1 MSPPEVWGPAVWNLF
16 HTLCERLNEDAF
28 SHVAPSLFN
37 MIVRI
42 CKFLP
47 CPDCAAD
54 ASNFLS
60 NVRFTD
66 LKNKTELKNLF
77 YLFHNKV
84 NFKKRKPLFNY
95 ANLSVYSNYNLIHV
109 INTFIINYNTK
120 GNMKLLSE
128 SFQRQFVLNDFK
140 KWIKYV
146 IRAFMPMPKPLPAP
160 EPVVPIEEVKVVEEP
175 VVVEQVVVE
184 EAVIV
189 EELVVEEAVIV
200 EESVVEEAVIVEAAV
215 VEKSK
220 KGKKGKNK
228 K

>member
-16 HTLCERLNEDAF
+16 HTLCEKINEDAF
-28 SHVAPSLFN
+28 SHVAPGLFN

-54 ASNFLS
+54 ASSFLE

-66 LKNKTELKNLF
+66 LKNKTEMKNLF
-77 YLFHNKV
+77 YLFHNRV
-84 NFKKRKPLFNY
+84 NLKKRKPPFNY
-95 ANLSVYSNYNLIHV
+95 ANLPVYANYNLIHV
-109 INTFIINYNTK
+109 INTFIVNYNTK

-140 KWIKYV
+140 NWIKYV
-146 IRAFMPMPKPLPAP
+146 IRAFVPVPKPLPAP
-160 EPVVPIEEVKVVEEP
+160 DPIVEEVAPIVEEPIVEVTPIVEEKVVEE
-175 VVVEQVVVE
+175 VVQEVIE
-184 EAVIV
+184 EETTVT
-189 EELVVEEAVIV
+189 
-200 EESVVEEAVIVEAAV
+200 
-215 VEKSK
+215 SK

>member
-16 HTLCERLNEDAF
+16 HTLCEKLNEDAF

-54 ASNFLS
+54 ASNFLA
-60 NVRFTD
+60 NIRFTD
-66 LKNKTELKNLF
+66 IKNKTEMKNLF

-84 NFKKRKPLFNY
+84 NFKKRKPPFNY
-95 ANLSVYSNYNLIHV
+95 ANMGAYANYNLIHV
-109 INTFIINYNTK
+109 VNTFIINYNTK

-140 KWIKYV
+140 NWIKGY
-146 IRAFMPMPKPLPAP
+146 IRAFIPMPKPLPAP
-160 EPVVPIEEVKVVEEP
+160 ESVVPAIEETKVLEKDS
-175 VVVEQVVVE
+175 
-184 EAVIV
+184 VIV
-189 EELVVEEAVIV
+189 EPV
-200 EESVVEEAVIVEAAV
+200 
-215 VEKSK
+215 K
-220 KGKKGKNK
+220 
-228 K
+228 